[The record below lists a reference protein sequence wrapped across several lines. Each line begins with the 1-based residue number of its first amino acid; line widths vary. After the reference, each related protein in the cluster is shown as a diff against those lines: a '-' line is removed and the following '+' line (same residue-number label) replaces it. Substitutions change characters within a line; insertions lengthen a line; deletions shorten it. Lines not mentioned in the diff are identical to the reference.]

1 MIFPGR
7 RVIANEDHSGD
18 DLTIDLRA
26 VLVFVTG
33 ADHPPPMGFPN
44 SPEILFETSKNRSLP
59 TACTCG
65 PSLYLP
71 LVLKDPDYF
80 REKMDFAICCAHGFG
95 NP

>member
-1 MIFPGR
+1 MAESPSPSPR
-7 RVIANEDHSGD
+7 

-44 SPEILFETSKNRSLP
+44 SPETPHCMYLWTIII
-59 TACTCG
+59 
-65 PSLYLP
+65 PSI
-71 LVLKDPDYF
+71 KDPDYF